1 MDIFEK
7 GAKIMSKRNI
17 DARQAKGEAVGIDEI
32 LAESEEIGEMLE
44 NHMGK
49 ERFEAAMKAL
59 EEDEN

>member
-1 MDIFEK
+1 
-7 GAKIMSKRNI
+7 MSKRNI

>member
-32 LAESEEIGEMLE
+32 FAEAEEIGEMLE

-49 ERFEAAMKAL
+49 DRFEAALKRAR
-59 EEDEN
+59 E

>member
-7 GAKIMSKRNI
+7 GEKIMSKRNI
-17 DARQAKGEAVGIDEI
+17 DVRQANGEYVDVSEI
-32 LAESEEIGEMLE
+32 FEESSEIGDMLE
-44 NHMGK
+44 KSMGK

>member
-7 GAKIMSKRNI
+7 GEKIMSKRNI
-17 DARQAKGEAVGIDEI
+17 DARQANGEYVDVSEI
-32 LAESEEIGEMLE
+32 FEESAEIGDMLE
-44 NHMGK
+44 KSMGK